1 MRHSI
6 KQIDQCLCSNS
17 VLAATV
23 CWQHQCIGMPLT
35 AMCWQASQLE
45 EEVERMKTALSKAV
59 EIGRQL
65 SAEETQLRADAEEV
79 EHKLQRDTD
88 AARCRAE
95 LFVIVSND
103 AVAGPKSS
111 CWIES
116 TQSWNPSCLRWRAL
130 TKDCS
135 TCNAIFFL
143 PLTHFTPLHSTSLAP
158 LSRSNPNPNPNH
170 SLCIMVDVV
179 LKPMELK
186 TSRFVPLMLII
197 SLIRTH
203 SLHSLTLL
211 TEVAGTSLTLK
222 KPTRLI

>member
-1 MRHSI
+1 MTEAQQQANRSVSL
-6 KQIDQCLCSNS
+6 QQQCAGSNS
-17 VLAATV
+17 VFAASV
-23 CWQHQCIGMPLT
+23 FGLPLT
-35 AMCWQASQLE
+35 AVSWQASQLE

-135 TCNAIFFL
+135 TCNAI
-143 PLTHFTPLHSTSLAP
+143 
-158 LSRSNPNPNPNH
+158 LS
-170 SLCIMVDVV
+170 C
-179 LKPMELK
+179 
-186 TSRFVPLMLII
+186 
-197 SLIRTH
+197 
-203 SLHSLTLL
+203 
-211 TEVAGTSLTLK
+211 
-222 KPTRLI
+222 